1 VARDGVEEERVGV
14 ARVVRRETSC
24 RSEAKFHSSSLS
36 TSTSLSLE
44 I

>member
-1 VARDGVEEERVGV
+1 MARDGVEKERVGV
-14 ARVVRRETSC
+14 ARVVHRETSC
-24 RSEAKFHSSSLS
+24 RSEAKFHSLLLS